1 MSGIHKTRAPVR
13 LHPGRRALTVALAGC
28 AIALAMPRALAQNAP
43 APAAPPAVAAPAAP
57 AVADT
62 YAARDKG
69 LRAMSQGV
77 YNAAALFFLDY
88 RQATAL
94 KEPDFADA
102 TVHVVRAYVMEDAY
116 DKAAEALE
124 FHRTNSQGLTETY
137 YLHALQYWRAVVLRA
152 QGKLQDASQAAAPLL
167 DSTVDADLRNQSLYL
182 LADICILQQ
191 RWQEAESYL
200 QRLLQ
205 EFPGAANARRTR
217 MRLITVWLV
226 TNRTPQAEVALA
238 ELEKGA
244 SGPDLVEVSRAR
256 VLVLIQKGDLNGA
269 GAAYKEIAAERPKH
283 PDGDWWLTTSAL
295 AAALIEATRFE
306 EALAVLPHVT
316 AMALTDDQR
325 VDSLLRTAEA
335 HIALKRIPQAID
347 TLERFKRDYATRP
360 EVVPALIRL
369 AELLRETNN
378 AITASEYF
386 AEVVAHPGASPAF
399 RYRAAI
405 SRAWCMKDAGVPE
418 QAVKA
423 FAAAETLGTTPQEKG
438 RAVFLA
444 AETAFSMGNHAAAA
458 LNYAAVCERY
468 RETEF
473 GEEARL
479 RQGRA
484 LFEMKRF
491 ADAAAAYARFAAEY
505 PQSAAVE
512 NARLERAIAL
522 RYGAGSR
529 EEFQAALAE
538 FRAFIEQYAKA
549 DSVPR
554 ALMEGYEAALGAGD
568 SDAAVQLLST
578 VIDKHPASELYPYAL
593 YHRTVVYF
601 MRAEVDKAV
610 ADGNA
615 FIEKFSALPL
625 APDIMLQL
633 GDHFANRKDYEQ
645 AKQYFSQ
652 LASKHPQSALAPP
665 ALYEAA
671 LCSYRLEHLG
681 SSALLLDQL
690 LATENPKPKAEVLAR
705 AELLYGDTLAKQD
718 LYEKAMEH
726 FAKARE
732 LAGDSRLGLAALGRR
747 GEMLY
752 SLAGTDKARLDEAI
766 KCFTEITEGRATPA
780 DLWETAMYRLAKCY
794 ELAGDNNL
802 AVKSY
807 LDIFYRY
814 EQDLKQNLQRDYL
827 YFARSI
833 YDAAHLQ
840 EISGRKTDLSTAA
853 TLYEY
858 LANLGLPTA
867 DDALRRAQ
875 QIRKLNDLTQ

>member
-1 MSGIHKTRAPVR
+1 
-13 LHPGRRALTVALAGC
+13 
-28 AIALAMPRALAQNAP
+28 
-43 APAAPPAVAAPAAP
+43 
-57 AVADT
+57 
-62 YAARDKG
+62 
-69 LRAMSQGV
+69 MSQGV
-77 YNAAALFFLDY
+77 YRAAALFFLDY
-88 RQATAL
+88 RQATGF

-102 TVHVVRAYVMEDAY
+102 TIHVAKAYVMEDAY

-124 FHRTNSQGLTETY
+124 FHRAKSQGLTETY
-137 YLHALQYWRAVVLRA
+137 YLHALRYWRAVVLRA
-152 QGKLQDASQAAAPLL
+152 QGKLQDASQEAAPLL
-167 DSTVDADLRNQSLYL
+167 DSTVDADLRSQALYL
-182 LADICILQQ
+182 LADVCILQQ
-191 RWQEAESYL
+191 RWQEAEAHL

-205 EFPGAANARRTR
+205 EFPGAPYARRTR

-226 TNRTPQAEVALA
+226 TNRVPQAEVALA

-244 SGPDLVEVSRAR
+244 SGDDRVEVSRAR
-256 VLVLIQKGDLNGA
+256 VLVLIQKGDLNA
-269 GAAYKEIAAERPKH
+269 AVAAYKEIAAERPKH

-295 AAALIEATRFE
+295 AAALLDASRFE
-306 EALAVLPHVT
+306 EALGVLPQVT

-347 TLERFKRDYATRP
+347 TLERFKRDYAARP

-386 AEVVAHPGASPAF
+386 AEVVAHPSASPAF

-423 FAAAETLGTTPQEKG
+423 FAAAEALGTTPQEKG

-444 AETAFSMGNHAAAA
+444 AETAFAMGNYTAAA

-468 RETEF
+468 HDTEF

-484 LFEMKRF
+484 LFEMQHF
-491 ADAAAAYARFAAEY
+491 ADAAAAYARFTSEY
-505 PQSAAVE
+505 PHSAAVE
-512 NARLERAIAL
+512 TARLERAIAL

-529 EEFQAALAE
+529 DEFQAALAE
-538 FRAFIEQYAKA
+538 FRTFIEQHANA
-549 DSVPR
+549 DSLPR
-554 ALMEGYEAALGAGD
+554 ALMEGYEAAMGAGD
-568 SDAAVQLLST
+568 SDAAIQLLSA
-578 VIDKHPASELYPYAL
+578 VIDKHPTSELYPHAL

-601 MRAEVDKAV
+601 MRAEYDKAV

-633 GDHFANRKDYEQ
+633 GDHYANRKDYEQ

-652 LASKHPQSALAPP
+652 LASKHPQSALAPA

-681 SSALLLDQL
+681 SSTLLLDQL
-690 LATENPKPKAEVLAR
+690 LATEIPKPRAEVLAR
-705 AELLYGDTLAKQD
+705 AELLYGDTLARQD
-718 LYEKAMEH
+718 LYDKAIEH
-726 FAKARE
+726 FTKARD
-732 LAGDSRLGLAALGRR
+732 LAGDTRLGLAALGRR

-752 SLAGTDKARLDEAI
+752 SLASADKARLSEAI
-766 KCFTEITEGRATPA
+766 KCFTEITEGRTTPA

-794 ELAGDNNL
+794 EMAGDNNL

-814 EQDLKQNLQRDYL
+814 EQDRKQNLRRDSFYL
-827 YFARSI
+827 ARSI
-833 YDAAHLQ
+833 YDAAHLL

-858 LANLGLPTA
+858 LADLDLPTA
-867 DDALRRAQ
+867 EDARRRAQ